1 MYVSPDPQQ
10 GIYWAVLTL
19 HFYMILY
26 FRLRWRIL
34 NDYQLDLY
42 KGRPGFTWTDVILEL
57 TRFSGLPIENKVQS
71 KCNQTFYNIIPKR
84 GMRKVAEKAMESPEV
99 QKVVITS
106 GVAAVAAGVAA
117 TSDLLS
123 TPEKRAI
130 KEKEKILK
138 SAEEEQQKA
147 SDQLEKFPITSEI
160 ITDKA
165 KEERGD

>member
-1 MYVSPDPQQ
+1 
-10 GIYWAVLTL
+10 
-19 HFYMILY
+19 
-26 FRLRWRIL
+26 
-34 NDYQLDLY
+34 
-42 KGRPGFTWTDVILEL
+42 
-57 TRFSGLPIENKVQS
+57 
-71 KCNQTFYNIIPKR
+71 
-84 GMRKVAEKAMESPEV
+84 MRKVAEKAMESPEV